1 MKMVVAGAHRMPGH
15 VILGPSFVARNGD
28 RHALIGTATDLAGGT
43 GVMVAAI
50 NLAKFF
56 SVFSKDYLAHGFRLR
71 LMERDGAAGQEN
83 VFIPVIGSAEAP
95 PGVARTE
102 IARIT
107 IGQTRWDLHW
117 DILPVYLGGP
127 ADGSGRLVAV
137 GGTSL
142 SIFIALLIGYLSSRN
157 SRMQPASGGRKDQL
171 IRDSVP
177 FQRALDA
184 IDQGIAFWNGDER
197 LVLWNERCLD
207 FWRLPKERVRIDM
220 PMREL
225 REHLAEQGIYG
236 GDESFGLSDHD
247 SDQIAEAGDETGA
260 ILTSLEGRSVQI
272 RRIPLERGGY
282 VEVYGDVTEHER
294 AREDLEPS
302 RDDLERRIAE
312 RTGDLKEAHD
322 RAVIASEAKSEF
334 LAHISHELRT
344 PLNAIIGFS
353 QMSAAQPYGP
363 LGHDKYLEYA
373 NIIVSTGE
381 HLLELISD
389 ILELSQFESNVVT
402 LTQENV
408 DLTSL
413 TKLAAEIVS
422 TQAAKSNLTISVSI
436 ADEASMIYG
445 DGRRLRQMLINLL
458 DNAVKFTLAGG
469 EIHVRIDLDEDNSM
483 AVSVSD
489 NGVGIP
495 EEDLAQITEPFR
507 RSRSN
512 PLIQDRQGAGLGL
525 ALVKY
530 LVELHGGALTL
541 ESEVGRG
548 TTATLRFPAERT
560 VVSPAS
566 PLAAT
571 VEHSGSPG

>member
-1 MKMVVAGAHRMPGH
+1 M
-15 VILGPSFVARNGD
+15 
-28 RHALIGTATDLAGGT
+28 
-43 GVMVAAI
+43 
-50 NLAKFF
+50 
-56 SVFSKDYLAHGFRLR
+56 
-71 LMERDGAAGQEN
+71 
-83 VFIPVIGSAEAP
+83 
-95 PGVARTE
+95 
-102 IARIT
+102 
-107 IGQTRWDLHW
+107 
-117 DILPVYLGGP
+117 
-127 ADGSGRLVAV
+127 
-137 GGTSL
+137 
-142 SIFIALLIGYLSSRN
+142 
-157 SRMQPASGGRKDQL
+157 

-184 IDQGIAFWNGDER
+184 IDQGIALWNGDER

-225 REHLAEQGIYG
+225 RQHLAEQGIYG
-236 GDESFGLSDHD
+236 GDESFGLSDYD

-272 RRIPLERGGY
+272 RRFPMERGGY

-294 AREDLEPS
+294 AREDLGRS

-334 LAHISHELRT
+334 LAHMSHELRT

-353 QMSAAQPYGP
+353 QMNAAQTYGP

-389 ILELSQFESNVVT
+389 ILELSQFEANVVT

-445 DGRRLRQMLINLL
+445 AGRRLRQMLINLL

-495 EEDLAQITEPFR
+495 EEDLA
-507 RSRSN
+507 
-512 PLIQDRQGAGLGL
+512 
-525 ALVKY
+525 
-530 LVELHGGALTL
+530 
-541 ESEVGRG
+541 
-548 TTATLRFPAERT
+548 
-560 VVSPAS
+560 
-566 PLAAT
+566 
-571 VEHSGSPG
+571 